1 VILPRDNRRT
11 TAHKP
16 GMDPNKSALERA
28 FELAKSGAVKS
39 VADLRTKVSREGYSA
54 SQLDGAALG
63 RQLRN
68 LINKAAG
75 PEAE

>member
-1 VILPRDNRRT
+1 MSDKVWVAVHMLN
-11 TAHKP
+11 A
-16 GMDPNKSALERA
+16 MDPNKSALERA

-39 VADLRTKVSREGYSA
+39 VSELRTKVSREGYSA

-68 LINKAAG
+68 LIRAHRVD
-75 PEAE
+75 EI

>member
-1 VILPRDNRRT
+1 
-11 TAHKP
+11 
-16 GMDPNKSALERA
+16 MDPNKSALERA

-39 VADLRTKVSREGYSA
+39 VADLRAKVSREGYSA

-68 LINKAAG
+68 LIAKAN
-75 PEAE
+75 ES

>member
-1 VILPRDNRRT
+1 LAGDNRAAT
-11 TAHKP
+11 VHTLAA
-16 GMDPNKSALERA
+16 MDPNKSALERA

-39 VADLRTKVSREGYSA
+39 VADLRAKVSREGYSA

-68 LINKAAG
+68 LINKAN
-75 PEAE
+75 ET